1 MLTRWGYCS
10 VAVKRWTCLLCDE
23 TSHGNPKGVDD
34 SGLSPAVLRVVLDLC
49 TRLPYREAQANL
61 LLQRLPLSISGCE
74 RVHQSYARLTQL
86 GVKRQLE
93 RQAERPLQSGG
104 GRSWVVQT
112 DGVFVMERDKP
123 VPGRCEG
130 REVKQAVMFALDE
143 PQARQYVAHA
153 GGAESFSPL
162 VHGLQRQVGMGQE
175 DKLVGV
181 ADGAPWIDKLFEE
194 LGVEVRILDVYHAT
208 QYLERVML
216 ALGWCRERREAERA
230 SWQRGDI
237 NARLWLNHYLP
248 DPEQW
253 LSWEEQDQ
261 AALRYL
267 ESRLAQ
273 LDYCDFKA
281 QGYPIGSGVIE
292 GANKSIIG
300 ARMKRGG
307 MRWSH
312 EGINRMATMRCEQA
326 SAQPL
331 LDFDLTRMVAFP

>member
-1 MLTRWGYCS
+1 MC
-10 VAVKRWTCLLCDE
+10 AKA
-23 TSHGNPKGVDD
+23 SHSNPKGVDG

-61 LLQRLPLSISGCE
+61 LLQRLTMSVSGCE
-74 RVHQSYARLTQL
+74 RVHQAYATVTCL
-86 GVKRQLE
+86 GVERQLE
-93 RQAERPLQSGG
+93 RRAGHPLQAGG
-104 GRSWVVQT
+104 GRGWVVQA

-143 PQARQYVAHA
+143 PQTRQYVAHA
-153 GGAESFSPL
+153 GRAKSFSPL
-162 VHGLQRQVGMGQE
+162 VHGLQRQVGMRQG

-181 ADGAPWIDKLFEE
+181 ADGASWVDDLFDD
-194 LGVEVRILDVYHAT
+194 LGVDVRILDVYHAT
-208 QYLERVML
+208 EYLDRVML
-216 ALGWCRERREAERA
+216 AMGWHESQREAERA

-237 NARLWLNHYLP
+237 NARVWLEHYLP
-248 DPEQW
+248 EPGQW
-253 LSWEEQDQ
+253 LSWNREDQ

-267 ESRLAQ
+267 GSRLAQ
-273 LDYCDFKA
+273 MDYFNFKE

-312 EGINRMATMRCEQA
+312 EGINRVASMRCEQA

-331 LDFDLTRMVAFP
+331 MDFDLARVVAFP